1 MEFEQPLQPA
11 TLVRRYKRF
20 LADVETPDGTL
31 LTVHT
36 PNTGSMRGCAEP
48 GTRIWYRDSGNPK
61 RKYPLSWEL
70 TELADGTRVGVNT
83 ARSNALVREAVEN
96 GTIREL
102 AGRGPVRPEVRL
114 GASRIDF
121 AIGDGEPPC
130 YVEVKN
136 VTMAEAGVAM
146 FPDAVTT
153 RGTRHI
159 DELRRVAES
168 GGRGVLLFCV
178 QRGDVDRLQPAD
190 AIDPEYG
197 RALRRAVAAGVEVLA
212 YRARIDPSGVRLET
226 PLPVEFPSR
235 EAA

>member
-11 TLVRRYKRF
+11 TLIRRYKRF
-20 LADVETPDGTL
+20 LADVETPDGTP
-31 LTVHT
+31 LTLHT

-70 TELADGTRVGVNT
+70 TELADGTRIGVNT
-83 ARSNALVREAVEN
+83 ARSNALVREAIEN

-102 AGRGPVRPEVRL
+102 AGSGPVRPEVRL
-114 GASRIDF
+114 GESRIDF
-121 AIGDGEPPC
+121 AVGDGEHPC

-136 VTMAEAGVAM
+136 VTLAEEGAAL

-153 RGTRHI
+153 RGSRHL
-159 DELRRVAES
+159 DELRRVVEA
-168 GGRGVLLFCV
+168 GGRGVILFCV
-178 QRGDVDRLQPAD
+178 QRDDVTVMRPAD
-190 AIDPEYG
+190 AIDPDYG
-197 RALRRAVAAGVEVLA
+197 RALRRAVAAGVEALA
-212 YRARIDPSGVRLET
+212 YQTRIEQTGVWLET
-226 PLPVEFPSR
+226 PLPVECPPP